1 VKFPEVLEAELD
13 AIVTRRERAHPPNES
28 TAKQN
33 DQPNESAEEPSAE
46 ERAKSMNL
54 VGLSLSGGG
63 VRSAVVSLGVLQGLH
78 RGGLLRLVDYLS
90 SVSGGGYA
98 ASYLSSL
105 ALDPDTSGDGRTK
118 RRLSGHNG
126 KDSEKRTKLER
137 RLDEALG
144 SKQEKKQPQK
154 IKNLIQSGDFLLKRA
169 WIGINR
175 TFFAILFI
183 WTLVISGLIAATS
196 LVAYLYRMLDTVSCR
211 QFLRVLG
218 IEDQLTLDLFPP
230 FVMLLIYL
238 LIWLITYWRWGA
250 NAWQVGG
257 NQNSPIARWWLIA
270 TLVVFMVS
278 LATWMG
284 SRENLTYDAMV
295 GLIGAE
301 PSEWIKRGINN
312 LSSWI
317 VPLVATGLFPWFFP
331 KQLFM
336 SGGPAQSGMKQWI
349 FRVAGFAL
357 LGGVPFLFVVYF
369 ATEGIGG
376 NQSRVDHRLRLPQVK
391 GWEKQPF
398 APLWQSLREQA
409 EIDRESEHAAN
420 EKNREIFLTYLDD
433 TFHNF
438 ITYFFAYKKQHTIEQ
453 PLLQSNFLRFF
464 SIFTGRTEHAIITR
478 ELLNQDGSKQ
488 SLSEEITLWWTN
500 PKPIQ
505 PKEKQI
511 KQLNLSI
518 KSPMGKLWN
527 AVNEKSGATKLNDR
541 DGKKS
546 DTMFTELCTLY
557 SETARYELVKDTTL
571 DRIVPN
577 DEWSWP
583 SVRLTLLARW
593 YYLIEY
599 SLGCAFGLDALD
611 QYNFAIISK
620 QHQDIHN
627 LKERIVFRMNQLLL
641 RPDFHEFFPAFDLQ
655 RTDDDG
661 KPVELYPPVGVDFD
675 SSDAEKGL
683 KGWRTKV
690 RDAYLKAKAL
700 SLIMDKKDG
709 GRCEKNTRINGGD
722 HDTPWLIELRP
733 RWSLIPTN
741 VDKELSTDRKIL
753 KNERIREEQW
763 VYPVE
768 MYAGHKKRQPPEEN
782 DKDLEKLYSD
792 VTKITGINT
801 LLGMQS
807 DSFYVVKPWELVKKN
822 SLITKLQTSPTE
834 TKESVAKDKADA
846 DENANEDRWE
856 LLRSNTWRELPW
868 RPSISTPVRE
878 LHRDFQEKLT
888 ANSYRM
894 RSMLEANRHLLSAYF
909 EGMIERNDAVPFSYM
924 VLESDQAARWGWFCW
939 SFGIFILI
947 AILFDLNF
955 TSWHGFYTYRI
966 GETWI
971 NSAAGVGAEIPLA
984 QLRTT
989 DAGLPYHLINGSIE
1003 STTTQQ
1009 RGPENFLLSQLFA
1022 GSELTGYRRVS
1033 DLQERSY
1040 NLASATAISGGA
1052 VSPLNQ
1058 NNPLQMVLLFLCNF
1072 RLGRW
1077 IDNPGFRPTRGRI
1090 WEWLGRNW
1098 MFSPARFLIG
1108 RYGQSLRDQRYCFV
1122 TDGGLTE
1129 NLGIQSLIRRHCQVI
1144 FAVDAGQD
1152 GRYQFQDLGKLLRW
1166 LQVDEGVEITW
1177 TPVPEELK
1185 ERAKTAKLQPEGL
1198 SPVMASSR
1206 SDSFGAGNESR
1217 SNWLSDL
1224 IQSSDPFG
1232 RANNPDAKQHF
1243 LVGRIQYPVIDP
1255 EKSNSE
1261 NENSFGYLVYMKS
1274 TICPEDPVEL
1284 VTYQQANPLFPH
1296 EPTVE
1301 LDFTPEQFETYRHL
1315 GETTVEAT
1323 LKALKVPSQD
1333 GKIVPGDLFRAVDNY
1348 YNNPEN
1354 TGPTL
1359 FLTVITRPDIP
1370 F

>member
-1 VKFPEVLEAELD
+1 MSRSESQDQESSSPIVKFPEVLEAELD
-13 AIVTRRERAHPPNES
+13 AINIRRERVQRPEDYIPPS
-28 TAKQN
+28 DAQ
-33 DQPNESAEEPSAE
+33 AEAPAE
-46 ERAKSMNL
+46 ERAQLMNL

-105 ALDPDTSGDGRTK
+105 ALDPDTSDDSYTK
-118 RRLSGHNG
+118 RKLSGRIG
-126 KDSEKRTKLER
+126 KEQKTDSKLER
-137 RLDEALG
+137 RLNEALG
-144 SKQEKKQPQK
+144 SKREKKQPQK
-154 IKNLIQSGDFLLKRA
+154 IKDLIRSGDFLLKRA

-196 LVAYLYRMLDTVSCR
+196 LAAYLYRMLDSVSCR
-211 QFLRVLG
+211 QFLQVLG
-218 IEDQLTLDLFPP
+218 INDQLTLDLFPP

-238 LIWLITYWRWGA
+238 LIWFITYWRWGA

-257 NQNSPIARWWLIA
+257 NQKSPVARWWLIA

-278 LATWMG
+278 LATLMG

-301 PSEWIKRGINN
+301 PSAWIKRGINS

-376 NQSRVDHRLRLPQVK
+376 NQSRVDHRLRLPQIK

-398 APLWQSLREQA
+398 APLWSSLREQVA
-409 EIDRESEHAAN
+409 IDRERDRVVNEENFKIFLNNVFNNIVFYFKKHTDVQTILLSRFLQFSEPLIEQTEHAA
-420 EKNREIFLTYLDD
+420 
-433 TFHNF
+433 
-438 ITYFFAYKKQHTIEQ
+438 
-453 PLLQSNFLRFF
+453 
-464 SIFTGRTEHAIITR
+464 ITR
-478 ELLNQDGSKQ
+478 ELLKEDGSRQ
-488 SLSEEITLWWTN
+488 SSREEITLWRTI
-500 PKPIQ
+500 PKAIEF
-505 PKEKQI
+505 KVGKKHI
-511 KQLNLSI
+511 NS
-518 KSPMGKLWN
+518 STAYSMGRLWD
-527 AVNEKSGATKLNDR
+527 AVNQKTGGVKPGDRYDEKPEE
-541 DGKKS
+541 
-546 DTMFTELCTLY
+546 MFLELCELY
-557 SETARYELVKDTTL
+557 SKTARYELIKDTTL

-627 LKERIVFRMNQLLL
+627 VKERIVFRMNQLLL
-641 RPDFHEFFPAFDLQ
+641 RPDFHKFFSTFDSQ
-655 RTDDDG
+655 RTDDDE
-661 KPVELYPPVGVDFD
+661 KPSELYPPVGVDFD

-690 RDAYLKAKAL
+690 RDSYLKAKAL
-700 SLIMDKKDG
+700 SLIMGKKDG
-709 GRCEKNTRINGGD
+709 VRCEKNTQINGGD

-733 RWSLIPTN
+733 RWSLIPFN
-741 VDKELSTDRKIL
+741 VDEELSNSRNTIS
-753 KNERIREEQW
+753 NSRIREEQW
-763 VYPVE
+763 DYPDE
-768 MYAGHKKRQPPEEN
+768 MYVGHKKN
-782 DKDLEKLYSD
+782 IKKDKPSNLPSVCEINLTD
-792 VTKITGINT
+792 VTRIMGVNT

-807 DSFYVVKPWELVKKN
+807 DSFYVVKPWGLVKN
-822 SLITKLQTSPTE
+822 NPLINLKPNTEESKTPKEAE
-834 TKESVAKDKADA
+834 TK
-846 DENANEDRWE
+846 NEDLWE

-868 RPSISTPVRE
+868 RPSIPTPVRE

-1003 STTTQQ
+1003 STTSQQ

-1077 IDNPGFRPTRGRI
+1077 IDNPGFQPRRGRI
-1090 WEWLGRNW
+1090 LEWLGRNW
-1098 MFSPARFLIG
+1098 MFSPARFLIS
-1108 RYGQSLRDQRYCFV
+1108 RYCQSLRDQRYCFV

-1129 NLGIQSLIRRHCQVI
+1129 NLGIQSLIRRRCQVI

-1177 TPVPEELK
+1177 MPVPEELK

-1243 LVGRIQYPVIDP
+1243 LVGRIQYPVIDS

>member
-1 VKFPEVLEAELD
+1 
-13 AIVTRRERAHPPNES
+13 
-28 TAKQN
+28 
-33 DQPNESAEEPSAE
+33 
-46 ERAKSMNL
+46 
-54 VGLSLSGGG
+54 
-63 VRSAVVSLGVLQGLH
+63 
-78 RGGLLRLVDYLS
+78 
-90 SVSGGGYA
+90 
-98 ASYLSSL
+98 
-105 ALDPDTSGDGRTK
+105 
-118 RRLSGHNG
+118 
-126 KDSEKRTKLER
+126 
-137 RLDEALG
+137 
-144 SKQEKKQPQK
+144 
-154 IKNLIQSGDFLLKRA
+154 
-169 WIGINR
+169 
-175 TFFAILFI
+175 
-183 WTLVISGLIAATS
+183 
-196 LVAYLYRMLDTVSCR
+196 
-211 QFLRVLG
+211 
-218 IEDQLTLDLFPP
+218 
-230 FVMLLIYL
+230 
-238 LIWLITYWRWGA
+238 
-250 NAWQVGG
+250 
-257 NQNSPIARWWLIA
+257 
-270 TLVVFMVS
+270 MVS
-278 LATWMG
+278 LATLMG

-301 PSEWIKRGINN
+301 PSAWIKRGINN

-376 NQSRVDHRLRLPQVK
+376 NQSRVDHRLRLPQIN

-398 APLWQSLREQA
+398 APLWSSLREQA
-409 EIDRESEHAAN
+409 AIDRERDRVVN
-420 EKNREIFLTYLDD
+420 EENFTKFFTNFKKNILIYC
-433 TFHNF
+433 
-438 ITYFFAYKKQHTIEQ
+438 KQHTDVQTILLSKFLQFFEPFIEQ
-453 PLLQSNFLRFF
+453 
-464 SIFTGRTEHAIITR
+464 TEHATITR
-478 ELLNQDGSKQ
+478 ELLKEDGSRP
-488 SLSEEITLWWTN
+488 SSREEITLWRTI
-500 PKPIQ
+500 PKAIEFTGG
-505 PKEKQI
+505 KKHI
-511 KQLNLSI
+511 NS
-518 KSPMGKLWN
+518 STAYSMGRLWD
-527 AVNEKSGATKLNDR
+527 AVNQKTGGVKPGDRHDEKPEE
-541 DGKKS
+541 
-546 DTMFTELCTLY
+546 MFLELCELY

-583 SVRLTLLARW
+583 SVRLTVLTRW

-599 SLGCAFGLDALD
+599 SLGYSFGLDAFD
-611 QYNFAIISK
+611 EYSFAKISK

-655 RTDDDG
+655 RTDGDG
-661 KPVELYPPVGVDFD
+661 KPSELYPPVGVDFD

-709 GRCEKNTRINGGD
+709 VRCEKNNRINGGD
-722 HDTPWLIELRP
+722 QDTPWLIELRP
-733 RWSLIPTN
+733 RWSLIPFN
-741 VDKELSTDRKIL
+741 VDEELSKRRDSI
-753 KNERIREEQW
+753 NSSRIREEQW
-763 VYPVE
+763 YYPDE
-768 MYAGHKKRQPPEEN
+768 MYVGHKNLKKGVPSNSPSDFELN
-782 DKDLEKLYSD
+782 LTD
-792 VTKITGINT
+792 VTRITGVNA

-807 DSFYVVKPWELVKKN
+807 DSFYVVKPWKLVKGN
-822 SLITKLQTSPTE
+822 TLINPKPKANKFKTE
-834 TKESVAKDKADA
+834 TDKEADIDADA
-846 DENANEDRWE
+846 KSEDRWE
-856 LLRSNTWRELPW
+856 VLCSNTWRELPW
-868 RPSISTPVRE
+868 RPSIPTPVRQLDRE
-878 LHRDFQEKLT
+878 FQERLT

-947 AILFDLNF
+947 ALVFDLNF

-1003 STTTQQ
+1003 STTSQQ

-1129 NLGIQSLIRRHCQVI
+1129 NLGIQSLIRRRCQVI

-1177 TPVPEELK
+1177 MPVPEELK

-1206 SDSFGAGNESR
+1206 SDSFGGGNESR

>member
-1 VKFPEVLEAELD
+1 MSKMPHHESQDQESPSPIVKFPEVLEAELD
-13 AIVTRRERAHPPNES
+13 AINTRRERVPRPEDYIPPS
-28 TAKQN
+28 DAQ
-33 DQPNESAEEPSAE
+33 AEAPAE
-46 ERAKSMNL
+46 ERAQSMNL

-105 ALDPDTSGDGRTK
+105 ALDPDTSDDGHTK
-118 RRLSGHNG
+118 RKLPGRIG
-126 KDSEKRTKLER
+126 KEPEKRTKLES

-144 SKQEKKQPQK
+144 SKREKKQPQK
-154 IKNLIQSGDFLLKRA
+154 IKDLIRSGDFLLKRA

-196 LVAYLYRMLDTVSCR
+196 LAALFYRMLDSVSCR
-211 QFLRVLG
+211 QFLQVLG
-218 IEDQLTLDLFPP
+218 INDQLTLDLFPP

-238 LIWLITYWRWGA
+238 LIWFVTYWRWGA
-250 NAWQVGG
+250 NAWRVGG
-257 NQNSPIARWWLIA
+257 NQKSPVARWWLIA

-278 LATWMG
+278 LATLMG

-295 GLIGAE
+295 RLIGAE
-301 PSEWIKRGINN
+301 PSAWIKRGINN

-376 NQSRVDHRLRLPQVK
+376 NQSRVDHRLRLPQIK

-409 EIDRESEHAAN
+409 EIDRE
-420 EKNREIFLTYLDD
+420 RERVE
-433 TFHNF
+433 N
-438 ITYFFAYKKQHTIEQ
+438 QE
-453 PLLQSNFLRFF
+453 N
-464 SIFTGRTEHAIITR
+464 
-478 ELLNQDGSKQ
+478 LNQPNYSTA
-488 SLSEEITLWWTN
+488 SS
-500 PKPIQ
+500 
-505 PKEKQI
+505 
-511 KQLNLSI
+511 
-518 KSPMGKLWN
+518 MGKLWD
-527 AVNEKSGATKLNDR
+527 AVNGKTGGAKPCDEHDQKSEE
-541 DGKKS
+541 
-546 DTMFTELCTLY
+546 MFLELCELY
-557 SETARYELVKDTTL
+557 SKTARYELVKDTTL

-583 SVRLTLLARW
+583 SVRLTVLTRW

-599 SLGCAFGLDALD
+599 SLGYSFGLDAFD
-611 QYNFAIISK
+611 EYSFAKISK

-641 RPDFHEFFPAFDLQ
+641 RPDFHEFFPAFDAPS
-655 RTDDDG
+655 TDKYG
-661 KPVELYPPVGVDFD
+661 KTIDFDPPVGVDFD
-675 SSDAEKGL
+675 SSDVEKGL
-683 KGWRTKV
+683 KGWSTKV

-700 SLIMDKKDG
+700 SLIMGKKDG
-709 GRCEKNTRINGGD
+709 VRCEKNTQINGGD

-733 RWSLIPTN
+733 RWSLIPFN
-741 VDKELSTDRKIL
+741 VDEELSNSRNTIS
-753 KNERIREEQW
+753 NSRIREEQW
-763 VYPVE
+763 DYPDE
-768 MYAGHKKRQPPEEN
+768 MYVGHKKNIKKDKPSNPPSVCEIN
-782 DKDLEKLYSD
+782 LTD
-792 VTKITGINT
+792 VTRITGVNT

-807 DSFYVVKPWELVKKN
+807 DSFYVVKPWGLVKN
-822 SLITKLQTSPTE
+822 NPLINPKPNTEESKTPKEAEEAKEAE
-834 TKESVAKDKADA
+834 TK
-846 DENANEDRWE
+846 NEDLWE

-868 RPSISTPVRE
+868 RPSIPTPVRQLDRE
-878 LHRDFQEKLT
+878 FQEKLT

-1003 STTTQQ
+1003 STTSQQ

-1108 RYGQSLRDQRYCFV
+1108 RYCQSLRDQRYCFV

-1129 NLGIQSLIRRHCQVI
+1129 NLGIQSLIRRRCQVI

-1177 TPVPEELK
+1177 MPVPEELK

-1206 SDSFGAGNESR
+1206 SDSFGGGNESR